1 MSVVHTQSPQ
11 DIGDERYKALR
22 VAALDQSPVEGLT
35 HRFYR
40 YPARFSPV
48 FARAAILQFSKP
60 GELVLDPFM
69 GGGTTLV
76 EAVDANRQAAGAD
89 LNELAVFIARV
100 KTTPLTRLDTR
111 AISRWSAE
119 VIPRLTY

>member
-1 MSVVHTQSPQ
+1 MSVVDGQAPQ
-11 DIGDERYKALR
+11 GIGDGWYRPLR
-22 VAALDQSPVEGLT
+22 MAALDQSPIDGLT

-69 GGGTTLV
+69 GGGTTLL
-76 EAVDANRQAAGAD
+76 EAIDANRQAAGAD
-89 LNELAVFIARV
+89 INELAVFVARV
-100 KTTPLTRLDTR
+100 KTKP
-111 AISRWSAE
+111 
-119 VIPRLTY
+119 